1 MSLKDRP
8 MAKAGFTIAA
18 ITSTLALAGAVP
30 LLAFAAPYQNDADSA
45 QVEEAPSVAGIPTKD
60 LRDRDIKRLT
70 RMLEGRE
77 AGEARQCIR
86 LRQVR
91 RSANIG
97 DDILIYEMRGG
108 DILVN
113 RTAAG
118 CSNLSRNGIV
128 NVTPNDFICK
138 GQIFEV
144 RDFLAGITLGSCAY
158 GDFVEYTKTGEDS
171 AD

>member
-1 MSLKDRP
+1 MV
-8 MAKAGFTIAA
+8 KAGLTIAA

-30 LLAFAAPYQNDADSA
+30 LLAFTAPHQNNADSA
-45 QVEEAPSVAGIPTKD
+45 EVEEAPSVAGISTKG

-86 LRQVR
+86 LSQVR
-91 RSANIG
+91 RSAHVG

-113 RTAAG
+113 RTADG
-118 CSNLSRNGIV
+118 CNNLSSNGIV
-128 NVTPNDFICK
+128 NVTPNDYICK

-144 RDFLAGITLGSCAY
+144 QDFQARIPLGSCAY
-158 GDFVEYTKTGEDS
+158 GDFVEYEEIGKDS